1 MKMMK
6 RLMALLMALLLCG
19 ACALAETEAVQSP
32 DDVMATVNG
41 EAITRA
47 EFEQYYTI
55 LCNQYTDLGYDV
67 TLPENDVILRDWAL
81 DNAVQVTLMDQK
93 IAEIGMALTEE
104 EKADAAQQGR
114 DDWQSIIDE
123 GLSYYGVTESTSE
136 DERAAMLIEVLAT
149 LERAG
154 YTEQSF
160 IDEAVKTALYVKFE
174 DSIVADVA
182 IPDEEVTAY
191 YNELVEADEV
201 AYKDNAAAY
210 EDMQY
215 MNQMYLI
222 YGMPDYYVDLYYRP
236 DGYRRVTH
244 ILLEVDETLLATYND
259 LLAAYEEQQLTLEE
273 GGEVTAELITEAQVE
288 EARLAI
294 IANVQPKIDEINQ
307 KLDEG
312 AAFADLIP
320 LYTID
325 AMNTPETIAQGYEV
339 HMDSTTFVTEFRDAA
354 FTVDNPG
361 DVTAPVVSQFGVHI
375 LQYVEDIPGGP
386 VELTADLME
395 LLRLE
400 LLPAAQNAKYNEV
413 FTQWL
418 DASEIVY
425 SEEAKAFATP
435 TETAEEAAE

>member
-32 DDVMATVNG
+32 DDVMATLNG

-47 EFEQYYTI
+47 EFEQYYTV
-55 LCNQYTDLGYDV
+55 LCNHYADLGYDV

-81 DNAVQVTLMDQK
+81 DNAMQVTLMDQK
-93 IAEIGMALTEE
+93 IVEIGMALTEE

-123 GLSYYGVTESTSE
+123 GLSRKGVTESTSE
-136 DERAAMLIEVLAT
+136 DERAAMLIQVLAK

-182 IPDEEVTAY
+182 ISDEEVTAY

-201 AYKDNAAAY
+201 AYKDNVEAY
-210 EDMQY
+210 EAMQDM
-215 MNQMYLI
+215 NRRYLL
-222 YGMPDYYVDLYYRP
+222 YGLLDYYVDLYYRP

-259 LLAAYEEQQLTLEE
+259 LLAVYEEQQLTLEE

-400 LLPAAQNAKYNEV
+400 LLPAAQNAKYNEE

-418 DASEIVY
+418 EASEIVY

>member
-47 EFEQYYTI
+47 EFEQYYTV
-55 LCNQYTDLGYDV
+55 LCNQYADLGYEV

-81 DNAVQVTLMDQK
+81 DNAMQFTLMDQK

-114 DDWQSIIDE
+114 DDWQSIIDD
-123 GLSYYGVTESTSE
+123 GLSYYGVTESTGE
-136 DERAAMLIEVLAT
+136 DERAVVFIQVLAE

-154 YTEQSF
+154 LTEQRF

-182 IPDEEVTAY
+182 ISDEEVTAY

-201 AYKDNAAAY
+201 AYKDNVEAY
-210 EDMQY
+210 EAMQDM
-215 MNQMYLI
+215 NRRYLI

-259 LLAAYEEQQLTLEE
+259 LLAVYEEQQLTLEE